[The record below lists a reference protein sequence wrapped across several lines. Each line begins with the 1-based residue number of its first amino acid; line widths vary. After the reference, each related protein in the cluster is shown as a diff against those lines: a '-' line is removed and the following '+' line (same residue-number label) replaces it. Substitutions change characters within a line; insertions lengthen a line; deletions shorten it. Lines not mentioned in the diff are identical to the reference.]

1 MGVTKDQ
8 IATARMVQRAREAR
22 AVGLTI
28 GQLAELEAA
37 ADEAYGK
44 GRGGLAI
51 AEWTKAIGRDEYGR
65 KQARR

>member
-1 MGVTKDQ
+1 
-8 IATARMVQRAREAR
+8 MVQRAREAR
-22 AVGLTI
+22 AVGPTI

-44 GRGGLAI
+44 GRGRLAI
-51 AEWTKAIGRDEYGR
+51 AEWTKATGRVEWGR

>member
-1 MGVTKDQ
+1 LGVTKDQ

-28 GQLAELEAA
+28 EQLAELEAA

-44 GRGGLAI
+44 RRGGLTM
-51 AEWTKAIGRDEYGR
+51 AEWTKATGRVEWGR